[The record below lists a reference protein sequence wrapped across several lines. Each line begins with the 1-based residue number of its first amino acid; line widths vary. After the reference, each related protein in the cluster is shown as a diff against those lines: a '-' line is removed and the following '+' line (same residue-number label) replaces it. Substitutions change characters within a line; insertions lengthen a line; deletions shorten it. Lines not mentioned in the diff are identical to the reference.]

1 MHAAFATNTV
11 SFEGKN
17 AVESVK
23 TVQVKWGPGRKITPI
38 EGTESEVKADVV
50 LIAMGYAH
58 PSHAIVKAL
67 GLATDKRGSIAAPVD
82 GPEAWRTAAEG
93 IFAAGDGRFRSVA
106 CRQRSG

>member
-1 MHAAFATNTV
+1 M
-11 SFEGKN
+11 
-17 AVESVK
+17 
-23 TVQVKWGPGRKITPI
+23 
-38 EGTESEVKADVV
+38 

-93 IFAAGDGRFRSVA
+93 IFAAGDGRFSQSLVVNALAEGRECAAAVDKWLRDKQSEA
-106 CRQRSG
+106 APLWRE